1 MCKDRCCWTSLEE
14 EIIKLQ
20 LNYLVFFLRV
30 SHLHDIFAFLIK
42 PVQWKNSPTMTPAD
56 SSVIA
61 ELCNLQQSVSRPPS
75 AGSQPVKVGHGGRQQ
90 SAIKSLK
97 KKRVQISERCDLLMW
112 TQWESTLCEWCQ
124 RSRCC
129 SDEHE
134 PDSGADDEILKIFEL
149 LFK

>member
-1 MCKDRCCWTSLEE
+1 MCKDRCCRTSL
-14 EIIKLQ
+14 IIKLQ

-97 KKRVQISERCDLLMW
+97 KKKSSNLGTLWPLNVNPMREHAVWMMSEKQMLQWWAWTWFRCRWWNSEDIW
-112 TQWESTLCEWCQ
+112 TL
-124 RSRCC
+124 
-129 SDEHE
+129 
-134 PDSGADDEILKIFEL
+134 I
-149 LFK
+149 